1 MIKIGRMPITE
12 ATLILAN
19 IYNLL
24 LREESSKALFYK
36 GFIFILRIFNFF
48 LELFLP
54 LFLFKSKKEN
64 FLKFF
69 LKHLKPI
76 AEVILLP
83 L

>member
-36 GFIFILRIFNFF
+36 GFIFILAIFIFQR
-48 LELFLP
+48 
-54 LFLFKSKKEN
+54 KK
-64 FLKFF
+64 
-69 LKHLKPI
+69 
-76 AEVILLP
+76 
-83 L
+83 